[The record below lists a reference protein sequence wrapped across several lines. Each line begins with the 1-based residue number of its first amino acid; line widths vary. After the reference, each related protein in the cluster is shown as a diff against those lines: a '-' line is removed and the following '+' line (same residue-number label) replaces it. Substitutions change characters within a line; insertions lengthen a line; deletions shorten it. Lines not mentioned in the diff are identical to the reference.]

1 MAWLLWPPQIIR
13 FCLLYKS
20 FPKKRIRFTVIVQK
34 VAFLQKLNL
43 FMLPNLIYAPFT
55 PVEQNYYALLK
66 LMKGKHRTKV
76 IKYIKKIT
84 LKSVDGAF

>member
-1 MAWLLWPPQIIR
+1 
-13 FCLLYKS
+13 
-20 FPKKRIRFTVIVQK
+20 
-34 VAFLQKLNL
+34 
-43 FMLPNLIYAPFT
+43 MLPNLIYAPFT

-66 LMKGKHRTKV
+66 LMKGKYRTKV